1 MDKLTSLLILSK
13 GGLNIVEASVAGPAW
28 VNQGGHELSVTP
40 WGAQRRRKTGD
51 IWKRAETGEQ
61 EGGQVR
67 ELPKQPG

>member
-1 MDKLTSLLILSK
+1 M
-13 GGLNIVEASVAGPAW
+13 EASVAGPAW